1 MSSAPPGSEF
11 RARARAEAERY
22 GPDPWVFVRELLQ
35 NGRDAG
41 ATKVEFTCEARGGRW
56 VLRCRDDGEGM
67 TFAHA
72 RRYLFALYASSK
84 ESRRD
89 QVGRFGVGFWSV
101 LRFEPE
107 RIAIRS
113 RARRPD
119 PNSPDPEDRSGAW
132 ALELDGDLATA
143 RKIAP
148 PSLPGTEIELER
160 AAVDEA
166 LERRVFDAAFQN
178 ARFLATRDDPERPL
192 VVTVNG
198 RKVNKPFAL
207 PAPSASFRRGRVRG
221 VVALGEAARV
231 ELFSRGLRVR
241 SAASLADFVVAGG
254 RSTDNSRVHFTELPG
269 RLAPQALLESDALEL
284 MLSRS
289 DARDNKALRRLVDLA
304 QRELEGLIAR
314 QLDAVHPLPWWQ
326 RPWAGLRDLVRRSL
340 AVRMFLAALLGAALA
355 GGAAYAMW
363 GDRVWARFRP
373 ADGMSYGTG
382 PIGHGETASA
392 NLPARYADLAARYRG
407 PQVDVLTGAGARE
420 PPLTFRPADLRLHF
434 AALLF
439 TRLGDTAEARPPEP
453 RGDYAFT
460 TCPEEQVCPEVELR
474 LGAPA
479 GPLRVPVPTGHRV
492 VAGSAALVDADH
504 PEGAPAALQV
514 GADGEALL
522 VLPEASEATLVY
534 RTAPAPAGP
543 PTRPVSSGL
552 LPADVRREARALR
565 GKSITARVSAL
576 TRLTRELV
584 AYSTAPE
591 VAAQHRALGEEH
603 FIARALEI
611 GQGDCDVQNGLLT
624 ALLQEAGVESR
635 LAIGFVGQDGRVNP
649 WLHAWAEYRGQ
660 DGEWAVADASTGVAL
675 GTPAGPLEPGE
686 VDAAADATGSLAA
699 ADTADLP
706 PAPPGEPQG
715 DMAVGAGSSEHVGT
729 AMSWRRPL
737 APWGLAVGA
746 AALFAVA
753 LFGLLRERTR
763 RRVALDASGD
773 LSRLL
778 QGALQ
783 QPEVFQAVPAV
794 FERPLVPTAA
804 GGALSL
810 AQAKRL
816 AARGRLYRTRRRS
829 TLAVDALAG
838 DAAVLD
844 EERPEAR
851 AVADALGA
859 TDLDLWDA
867 LLSTAGETELLKAV
881 SARLTAAGEPWQ
893 VLASPSLGPEELRSL
908 DLAPLRLRKSPLRG
922 RRVVVVNA
930 QNPWLLDAAGVL
942 AARPAAAV
950 FAALDYLLDR
960 LDLGPERTAR
970 LLREAAREAVHEAA
984 RGRPA

>member
-1 MSSAPPGSEF
+1 MTGAPPGSEF
-11 RARARAEAERY
+11 RARARAEADRY

-35 NGRDAG
+35 NARDAG
-41 ATKVEFTCEARGGRW
+41 ATKVEFTAEARGGRW

-132 ALELDGDLATA
+132 ALELDGDLSTA
-143 RKIAP
+143 RKTTP

-166 LERRVFDAAFQN
+166 LERRVFDAALQN

-192 VVTVNG
+192 TVTVNG

-221 VVALGEAARV
+221 VVGLGEAARV

-241 SAASLADFVVAGG
+241 SAASLSDFVVAGG
-254 RSTDNSRVHFTELPG
+254 RSTDNSRVQFTELPG

-314 QLDAVHPLPWWQ
+314 QLDAIRPLPLWQ
-326 RPWAGLRDLVRRSL
+326 RPWAALRGLVRRSL

-355 GGAAYAMW
+355 GGAAWALW

-373 ADGMSYGTG
+373 APGMSYGTG
-382 PIGHGETASA
+382 PIEHGETASA
-392 NLPARYADLAARYRG
+392 NLPARYSDLAARYRG

-439 TRLGDTAEARPPEP
+439 TRLGDAAEARAPAPG
-453 RGDYAFT
+453 GDYVFT
-460 TCPEEQVCPEVELR
+460 TCLEGQVCPEVELR

-479 GPLRVPVPTGHRV
+479 GPMRLPVPTGHRV
-492 VAGSAALVDADH
+492 VDGSAALSDADH
-504 PEGAPAALQV
+504 PEGAPVVLQR
-514 GADGEALL
+514 GADDDALL
-522 VLPEASEATLVY
+522 MLAAPSDGTLRY
-534 RTAPAPAGP
+534 RTAPAPAGRP
-543 PTRPVSSGL
+543 IRPVSSGL

-565 GKSITARVSAL
+565 GRAIAARVSAL

-591 VAAQHRALGEEH
+591 VAAQHRALAGEH
-603 FIARALEI
+603 FITRALEI

-635 LAIGFVGQDGRVNP
+635 LAIGFVGQNGRVNP

-660 DGEWAVADASTGVAL
+660 DGEWAVADASTGIAL
-675 GTPAGPLEPGE
+675 GTPAGPVEPGE
-686 VDAAADATGSLAA
+686 IDAAWETVGAT
-699 ADTADLP
+699 DETA
-706 PAPPGEPQG
+706 GEPAG
-715 DMAVGAGSSEHVGT
+715 AASDGPAEMAVGAGSSEHVERV
-729 AMSWRRPL
+729 MSPPRAL
-737 APWGLAVGA
+737 APWGLAIGA

-753 LFGLLRERTR
+753 LLGLLRERTR
-763 RRVALDASGD
+763 RRVALDATGD

-816 AARGRLYRTRRRS
+816 AARGRLYRTRRR
-829 TLAVDALAG
+829 TPLAVDALAG

-844 EERPEAR
+844 EERAEAR

-867 LLSTAGETELLKAV
+867 LLASAQETELLRAV

-893 VLASPSLGPEELRSL
+893 ALASPSLGSEELRSL

-922 RRVVVVNA
+922 RRVVVVGA
-930 QNPWLLDAAGVL
+930 HNPWLQDAAGAL
-942 AARPAAAV
+942 ASRPAAAV

-970 LLREAAREAVHEAA
+970 LLRAAARDAVHEAA

>member
-1 MSSAPPGSEF
+1 MTSAPPGSEF
-11 RARARAEAERY
+11 RARARAEADRY

-35 NGRDAG
+35 NARDAG
-41 ATKVEFTCEARGGRW
+41 ATKVEFVAESRAGRW

-119 PNSPDPEDRSGAW
+119 PTSQDPEDRAGAW

-143 RKIAP
+143 RRGTP
-148 PSLPGTEIELER
+148 PTLPGTEIELER

-198 RKVNKPFAL
+198 RKVNQPFAL

-221 VVALGEAARV
+221 VVALGGAARV

-314 QLDAVHPLPWWQ
+314 QLDAARPLPLWQ
-326 RPWAGLRDLVRRSL
+326 RPWAALRDLVRRSL
-340 AVRMFLAALLGAALA
+340 AVRMILAALLGAALA
-355 GGAAYAMW
+355 GGAAYALW
-363 GDRVWARFRP
+363 GDRIWARFRP
-373 ADGMSYGTG
+373 APGESYGTG
-382 PIGHGETASA
+382 PIEHGETASA
-392 NLPARYADLAARYRG
+392 NLPARYADLAGRYRG

-434 AALLF
+434 AALIF
-439 TRLGDTAEARPPEP
+439 RRLGEADEARAPEP
-453 RGDYAFT
+453 RGDYAFGA
-460 TCPEEQVCPEVELR
+460 CSEGQVCPEVELR
-474 LGAPA
+474 LDAPA
-479 GPLRVPVPTGHRV
+479 GPMRVPVPTGHRV
-492 VAGSAALVDADH
+492 VAGSALLVDADH
-504 PEGAPAALQV
+504 PEGVPAPLAA
-514 GADGEALL
+514 GADDEALL
-522 VLPEASEATLVY
+522 LLAAPSQATLTY
-534 RTAPAPAGP
+534 RTAPAQAAP
-543 PTRPVSSGL
+543 PTRAVSSGL
-552 LPADVRREARALR
+552 LPPELRREARALR
-565 GKSITARVSAL
+565 GRSVAARVSAL

-591 VAAQHRALGEEH
+591 VAAQHRALAGEH
-603 FIARALEI
+603 FITRALEI

-635 LAIGFVGQDGRVNP
+635 LAIGFVGQGGRVNP

-660 DGEWAVADASTGVAL
+660 DGEWAVADASTGLAL
-675 GTPAGPLEPGE
+675 GTPAGPEEPGE
-686 VDAAADATGSLAA
+686 IDVSQGTAVVDATGAF
-699 ADTADLP
+699 DTTVS
-706 PAPPGEPQG
+706 PGEPAQADVVAG
-715 DMAVGAGSSEHVGT
+715 TGAIEHALT
-729 AMSWRRPL
+729 DRSPRRAAL
-737 APWGLAVGA
+737 PWGLAFGA
-746 AALFAVA
+746 AGLFGLAA
-753 LFGLLRERTR
+753 FGLLRERTR

-829 TLAVDALAG
+829 PLAADALAG

-844 EERPEAR
+844 DERAEAR

-867 LLSTAGETELLKAV
+867 LLAGAEETELLAAV
-881 SARLTAAGEPWQ
+881 SARLVASGEPWR
-893 VLASPSLGPEELRSL
+893 VLASASLGSEELRSL
-908 DLAPLRLRKSPLRG
+908 DLAPLRLRNSPLRG
-922 RRVVVVNA
+922 RKVVVVGA
-930 QNPWLLDAAGVL
+930 RNPWLQDAAGVL
-942 AARPAAAV
+942 ATRPAAAV
-950 FAALDYLLDR
+950 FAAMDYLLDR
-960 LDLGPERTAR
+960 LDLGAERTAR
-970 LLREAAREAVHEAA
+970 LLRDAAREAVHEAA
-984 RGRPA
+984 KARAR

>member
-1 MSSAPPGSEF
+1 MTSAPPGSEF

-35 NGRDAG
+35 NARDAG
-41 ATKVEFTCEARGGRW
+41 ATKVEFTAEARGGRW

-132 ALELDGDLATA
+132 ALELDGDLSTA
-143 RKIAP
+143 RRTAP

-314 QLDAVHPLPWWQ
+314 QLDAARPLPLWQ
-326 RPWAGLRDLVRRSL
+326 RPWAALRDLLRRSL
-340 AVRMFLAALLGAALA
+340 AVRMFLAALLGAAIA
-355 GGAAYAMW
+355 GGAAYALW
-363 GDRVWARFRP
+363 GDRIWARFRP
-373 ADGMSYGTG
+373 TPGQAYGTG
-382 PIGHGETASA
+382 PIEHGETASA

-439 TRLGDTAEARPPEP
+439 TRLGDTAQARAPEP
-453 RGDYAFT
+453 RGQYPFT
-460 TCPEEQVCPEVELR
+460 TCSEGQVCPEVELR

-479 GPLRVPVPTGHRV
+479 GAMRLPVPTGHRV
-492 VAGSAALVDADH
+492 VAGSAALIDAEH
-504 PEGAPAALQV
+504 PEGAPVELQV
-514 GADGEALL
+514 GADDDALL
-522 VLPEASEATLVY
+522 LLADASEGTLTY
-534 RTAPAPAGP
+534 RTAPAPAG
-543 PTRPVSSGL
+543 RRAKAVSSGL
-552 LPADVRREARALR
+552 LPPDVRREARALR
-565 GKSITARVSAL
+565 GRSIAARVSAL
-576 TRLTRELV
+576 TGLTRELV

-591 VAAQHRALGEEH
+591 VAAQHRALAGEH
-603 FIARALEI
+603 FITRALEI

-660 DGEWAVADASTGVAL
+660 DGEWAVADASTGIAL

-686 VDAAADATGSLAA
+686 IDVTAETAADSDAEPGPGEMIDAQPELAVGTGS
-699 ADTADLP
+699 
-706 PAPPGEPQG
+706 
-715 DMAVGAGSSEHVGT
+715 MEHVR
-729 AMSWRRPL
+729 ADMSVRRPL
-737 APWGLAVGA
+737 VPWGLAVGA
-746 AALFAVA
+746 VALFAVA

-810 AQAKRL
+810 SQAKRL
-816 AARGRLYRTRRRS
+816 AARGQLYRTRRRS
-829 TLAVDALAG
+829 PLAVDALAG

-867 LLSTAGETELLKAV
+867 VLATTGETDLLKAM
-881 SARLTAAGEPWQ
+881 SARLTASGEPWT
-893 VLASPSLGPEELRSL
+893 VLASPSLGSEELRSL

-922 RRVVVVNA
+922 RRVVVVGTG
-930 QNPWLLDAAGVL
+930 NPWLHDAAGVL

-950 FAALDYLLDR
+950 FAGLDYLLDR

-970 LLREAAREAVHEAA
+970 LLRDAAREAVHEAA